1 MRGMKFVVKAEIL
14 KELVGLVS
22 ALAEEVKIEF
32 DEKGLSLKVVD
43 TSHVAMGEI
52 SIKKAGFVSY
62 ECDKSRELG
71 FDMKKLK
78 DLLKLAEPGD
88 QIEWSMDEAKNK
100 MVFKVG
106 NVTRFMG
113 IIDMT
118 AMTDPRVPK
127 IDLPNSLLLEVKEF
141 QKGINA
147 AGAVADHVALIA
159 NENGLV
165 LEAEG
170 DTEKVEM
177 VFAKDVH
184 AKEIKA
190 AEKEVR
196 SIFPLDYLSSLV
208 KAIQAPQVR
217 LHLGQAYPTR
227 LVFKFADG
235 AGDCSFLLAPRIE
248 DG

>member
-1 MRGMKFVVKAEIL
+1 
-14 KELVGLVS
+14 
-22 ALAEEVKIEF
+22 
-32 DEKGLSLKVVD
+32 
-43 TSHVAMGEI
+43 MGEI
-52 SIKKAGFVSY
+52 SIKKTGFVSY
-62 ECDKSRELG
+62 ECEKGREIG
-71 FDMKKLK
+71 FDMNKLK

-88 QIEWSMDEAKNK
+88 QVEWSMDEAKNK

-127 IDLPNSLLLEVKEF
+127 IDLPNSLLLEVKDL

-147 AGAVADHVALIA
+147 ALAITDHVALIA
-159 NENGLV
+159 NESGLV

-170 DTEKVEM
+170 DTEKVVM
-177 VFAKDVH
+177 TFVKDVH

-196 SIFPLDYLSSLV
+196 SMFPLDYLNTMV
-208 KAIQAPQVR
+208 KAIQATQVR
-217 LHLGQAYPTR
+217 IHLGQSYPTR

-235 AGDCSFLLAPRIE
+235 AGDGSFLLAPRIE
-248 DG
+248 E